1 MTATP
6 PRLRVL
12 PDRELSAVMRRS
24 LLLQAG
30 WNFEGMQ
37 NLGFLYAIEPGLE
50 RIHHD
55 PERRRRAMMRHL
67 GFFNTQPYMAGFA
80 VGACMAL
87 EEDAA
92 SCADAA
98 GEAAAVER
106 VERVKRALGSA
117 LAALGDPFYWGTLRP
132 ATAAFTLLAWVALWT
147 LEAPAPFFW
156 GAVIGLVLY
165 NVPAL
170 WTRWRG
176 PRMGYELG
184 EGLPAAL
191 KRLRWQDKS
200 RAVRA
205 AGFAGALL
213 LAAAVLAVPPFG
225 GAPSPWLAAVL
236 AAGFALRLK
245 GVPSLRTYLAA
256 ALGLALASAVG
267 L

>member
-1 MTATP
+1 MTEAP
-6 PRLRVL
+6 PRLRTL
-12 PDRELSAVMRRS
+12 PDSELSAIMRRG

-37 NLGFLYAIEPGLE
+37 NLGFLYSIEPGLA

-87 EEDAA
+87 EEAAAA
-92 SCADAA
+92 SQDAA
-98 GEAAAVER
+98 GEQAAAGR
-106 VERVKRALGSA
+106 VESVKRALGSA

-132 ATAAFTLLAWVALWT
+132 TTAAFTLLAWVALWT
-147 LEAPAPFFW
+147 LELPSPFFW
-156 GAVIGLVLY
+156 GTVFGLALH

-170 WTRWRG
+170 WARRRG

-184 EGLPAAL
+184 DGLPAAL
-191 KRLRWQDKS
+191 KRLKWQEKA

-225 GAPSPWLAAVL
+225 GSPSPWLGAAL
-236 AAGFALRLK
+236 AGAFVLRLK

-256 ALGLALASAVG
+256 AFGLALASAVG

>member
-1 MTATP
+1 MTQTP
-6 PRLRVL
+6 PRLRAL
-12 PDRELSAVMRRS
+12 PERELSAIMRRGM
-24 LLLQAG
+24 LLQAG

-37 NLGFLYAIEPGLE
+37 NLGFLYSIEPGLE

-87 EEDAA
+87 EEAAAASPDAA
-92 SCADAA
+92 AE
-98 GEAAAVER
+98 EAAADRIEK
-106 VERVKRALGSA
+106 VKRALGSA

-132 ATAAFTLLAWVALWT
+132 ATAVFTMLAWVGLWT

-156 GAVIGLVLY
+156 GTVFGLALH

-170 WTRWRG
+170 WARRRG
-176 PRMGYELG
+176 PRLGYELG

-191 KRLRWQDKS
+191 KRLKWQDKS

-213 LAAAVLAVPPFG
+213 LAASVLAVPPFG
-225 GAPSPWLAAVL
+225 GSPSLWLGAVL
-236 AAGFALRLK
+236 AAAFALRAK

-256 ALGLALASAVG
+256 AFGFALASAVG